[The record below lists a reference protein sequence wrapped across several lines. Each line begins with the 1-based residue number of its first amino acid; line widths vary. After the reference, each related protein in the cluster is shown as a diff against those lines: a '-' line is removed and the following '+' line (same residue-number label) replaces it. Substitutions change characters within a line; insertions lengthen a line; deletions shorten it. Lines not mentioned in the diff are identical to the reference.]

1 MKILIIGGLGF
12 LGKRIYDLLSKKY
25 KNVTIL
31 DNKNISEK
39 KNYIK
44 GDINNFK
51 FLKEKLKNYDV
62 VYHLAGLSNLD
73 TAYKNPI
80 DTSKTNI
87 TGTVNVLEA
96 CKINKIKKLIF
107 GSTMYVSGQHG
118 SFYRCSKS
126 ACEDYIKEYRY
137 RYNLKYTI
145 LRFGSLYGPGSNE
158 ENGLY
163 RIVLGAI
170 NNKKVIYYGDLNAHR
185 EYIHVDD
192 AAKASSDC
200 LKRFDNKIINITG
213 NQSLKV
219 TDLLEIVREILN
231 IKNKIKVINKKQKGH
246 YTMVP
251 HNYDE
256 PLVMKY
262 SINPFVDLGEGIKSL
277 IKYIKEK

>member
-31 DNKNISEK
+31 DNKNISDK

>member
-170 NNKKVIYYGDLNAHR
+170 NNKKVIYYGDLNAQR

>member
-31 DNKNISEK
+31 DNKNISDK

-170 NNKKVIYYGDLNAHR
+170 NNKKVIYYGDLNAQR

>member
-31 DNKNISEK
+31 DNKNISD